1 MQKNLHMKAE
11 PDSIRRLHVLCAALV
26 TAGLS
31 FLLGSCAS
39 SDSNTVAYD
48 SGLPWNRS
56 REYVGGGGLG
66 RGLRPP
72 APPSAAQESHTPKSR
87 PGLGTTLGY
96 EYTDRSVATQFYR
109 RDGSTPDAVGSF
121 HYNDKEGAKAMADFL
136 GDSSKRRG
144 SFKLASG
151 RVKASLETYGET
163 LPWYES
169 NGKIFVIGE
178 AGRNYSIVLENPNK
192 EKVEVV
198 VSVDGLDALS
208 GTPAS
213 ASRRGYVIPAKG
225 EIKISGMRINGK
237 MRSFHFGSVRD
248 SQAAKTGGEKGAR
261 NVGVIGVAVYVEDE
275 AAAKMARIKEGM
287 TRDDARAFPGS

>member
-1 MQKNLHMKAE
+1 MQKNLHMKAK
-11 PDSIRRLHVLCAALV
+11 PDSIRRLHVITTSLV

-31 FLLGSCAS
+31 LMLGAC
-39 SDSNTVAYD
+39 
-48 SGLPWNRS
+48 SGVYHDYSGAAAPATAKRS
-56 REYVGGGGLG
+56 IAE
-66 RGLRPP
+66 
-72 APPSAAQESHTPKSR
+72 R
-87 PGLGTTLGY
+87 PGLGTTLGS
-96 EYTDRSVATQFYR
+96 EYTDNSVSTMFYR
-109 RDGSTPDAVGSF
+109 RNQSTPDAVDSF

-136 GDSSKRRG
+136 GDASKNSG
-144 SFKLASG
+144 SFKLAGG
-151 RVKASLETYGET
+151 RVKASLKTWGDS

-178 AGRNYSIVLENPNK
+178 AGRNYSIVLENPGK

-198 VSVDGLDALS
+198 VSVDGLDVLS

-213 ASRRGYVIPAKG
+213 ASRRGYVIPPKS
-225 EIKISGMRINGK
+225 EIHIGGMKYNGK
-237 MRSFHFGSVRD
+237 MRSFEFSSVRN

-287 TRDDARAFPGS
+287 ARDDARAFPGS

>member
-1 MQKNLHMKAE
+1 MKAE

-31 FLLGSCAS
+31 FLLGACAS
-39 SDSNTVAYD
+39 SDGSLTYAD
-48 SGLPWNRS
+48 SGG
-56 REYVGGGGLG
+56 VG

-72 APPSAAQESHTPKSR
+72 GSPPTAASQRSKALESR
-87 PGLGTTLGY
+87 PGLGTTLGN
-96 EYTDRSVATQFYR
+96 EYTDNSVSTMFYR
-109 RDGSTPDAVGSF
+109 RNQSTPDAVGSF
-121 HYNDKEGAKAMADFL
+121 HYNDEDGAKAMADFL
-136 GDSSKRRG
+136 GDSSKHTG
-144 SFKLASG
+144 SFKLAGG
-151 RVKASLETYGET
+151 RVKASLDTGWYGGK

-169 NGKIFVIGE
+169 NGKIFVIGQ
-178 AGRNYSIVLENPNK
+178 AGSSYSIILENPGK

-198 VSVDGLDALS
+198 VSVDGLDTLS

-213 ASRRGYVIPAKG
+213 ASRRGYVIPSKSQ
-225 EIKISGMRINGK
+225 IRIDGMKYNGK
-237 MRSFHFGSVRD
+237 MRRFEFGSVRN
-248 SQAAKTGGEKGAR
+248 SQAAKTGGERGAR